1 MLALAAQPQSA
12 LWLGG
17 TEASLQALELRFAK
31 RLQPIGSA
39 PESAVAAS
47 GWQQIAEGSAGEA
60 LLVLY
65 IPLPASK
72 CAAKDR
78 LRLLNQVVA
87 QYLQQ
92 ALQYYLRDEKG
103 LCYAVFAQSYAQ
115 GDYEGLTCAVQS
127 SKVGAA
133 RLLAEI
139 KYCLADL
146 LQRLANDW
154 AGLKADLEAL
164 KNQLAQGD
172 LGYEQL
178 SVILFRHWREQ
189 RLHTGL
195 LAEVEAQQQL
205 SFEVFAEYCQA
216 LQDTQRWLLLSNQPR
231 N

>member
-1 MLALAAQPQSA
+1 MTCGIFFALPRSEPLGLYFSRSYETLETKESQSP
-12 LWLGG
+12 
-17 TEASLQALELRFAK
+17 SLTTWPFSE
-31 RLQPIGSA
+31 I
-39 PESAVAAS
+39 
-47 GWQQIAEGSAGEA
+47 
-60 LLVLY
+60 
-65 IPLPASK
+65 
-72 CAAKDR
+72 DR

-103 LCYAVFAQSYAQ
+103 LCYAVFAQPYAQ

-127 SKVGAA
+127 NKVGAA